1 MIVPGSVNPLLIAG
15 MPPVK
20 FIGSSSAYNDTT
32 NHVLPVPAGVNP
44 GDLLVVSHVTNNA
57 LPSVP
62 AGFTLAASWSGSS
75 ARIYVAYKIASG
87 ETSVT
92 STQSGS
98 GSISALVAYSG
109 LSPTAP
115 FDAVSAVS
123 KLTGTSCTTNTTTV
137 SSSGGLVV
145 QVWGV
150 TNASAITVDPALNLR
165 QSPTGSGANRL
176 VVGDETAVAAGLTI
190 SRTLSIATSGAMA
203 AFAVAFK
210 G

>member
-1 MIVPGSVNPLLIAG
+1 MIVPGSVNPLLLAE

-20 FIGSSSAYNDTT
+20 FIGSSSAYNDATD
-32 NHVLPVPAGVNP
+32 HVLPVPAGVNP

-75 ARIYVAYKIASG
+75 ARVYVAYKIASG

-123 KLTGTSCTTNTTTV
+123 QLTGTSCTTNSATTTQADD
-137 SSSGGLVV
+137 LVLH
-145 QVWGV
+145 VWGM
-150 TNASAITVDPALNLR
+150 TNASAATVDAALTVR
-165 QSPTGSGANRL
+165 ESPTGTTANRL
-176 VVGDETAVAAGLTI
+176 IVADETVSATGATTG
-190 SRTLSIATSGAMA
+190 RTTSIATSAA
-203 AFAVAFK
+203 ISAFAVAFK
-210 G
+210 K